1 MKKTKFIAFSGGCF
15 SGKTTT
21 MKLAKKIFESNGI
34 KVVMLD
40 ELMRDK
46 KIVSIDEIRK
56 NPVDYLNLQE
66 EIIKKKIEMEKELLS
81 RNEECIVL
89 IDRAITDSLFYMLF
103 YIDKSG
109 LDYKDMLKFE
119 KLYAYVHKY
128 ASTVF
133 RDVYDILIEF
143 QPLNSI
149 ACIQAC
155 DDKYRPMN
163 LLVQRLSEHRLI
175 STFNRAYCN
184 DDCKCTNIYL
194 NVSMAKENELESIFT
209 LVSENYLKEW
219 HGNR

>member
-184 DDCKCTNIYL
+184 DNCKCTNIYL

>member
-81 RNEECIVL
+81 RNDECIVL

-109 LDYKDMLKFE
+109 LDYKNMLKFE

-149 ACIQAC
+149 DCIQAC
-155 DDKYRPMN
+155 DDKYRPTN

-194 NVSMAKENELESIFT
+194 NVSTAKENELESIFT